1 MTPEQSH
8 RQRDP
13 ARAAFAPNET
23 DALGESARIRE
34 SDRGAAPRSSADRTG
49 GEVPRGAHRQRAPI
63 RRRFSERPRLRQ
75 LGPVE
80 YTLVALIALGVAV
93 TIAMAIFNPS
103 G

>member
-1 MTPEQSH
+1 
-8 RQRDP
+8 
-13 ARAAFAPNET
+13 
-23 DALGESARIRE
+23 
-34 SDRGAAPRSSADRTG
+34 
-49 GEVPRGAHRQRAPI
+49 
-63 RRRFSERPRLRQ
+63 LRQ